1 MVTINMSNI
10 KEEYQMDFEIECST
24 CIAACITDEERD
36 LLKKKWNE
44 NGGRA
49 TMPWYKWVLGNVHI
63 ALD

>member
-10 KEEYQMDFEIECST
+10 KEEYQMDFEIECAT

-36 LLKKKWNE
+36 LLKKKWNK
-44 NGGRA
+44 
-49 TMPWYKWVLGNVHI
+49 KWVLGNVHI